1 MTHFDHDSIRSL
13 VHPGRVHR
21 KVYTDP
27 EIFTLEVERV
37 FGCTWNY
44 VGHQSQVPKPGDY
57 FSTTVAN
64 RPVIMV
70 RQSDGHIRVLHN
82 RCAHRGA
89 KVVAGRSGNATL
101 LRCCYHGW
109 TYRTDGTLHSIPRP
123 RGYAGTPVDTDQST
137 FGMPALNTECYRGF
151 VFASLTD
158 AAGELEEFLAGAG
171 KSLDN
176 MVDRS
181 PLGKLEVV
189 GGCFRA
195 MFRSNWKIY
204 LENLHDGIH
213 PLTVHQSSIA
223 ASKAQERKVAQRN
236 DAAPPLA
243 LQIISANSQTFK
255 QMEKLQVNCYRHGHS
270 DMRGFRNPLS
280 DNPAYLEYITALE
293 KRHGRS
299 KTTEILDTN
308 IHNVCFYP
316 NASAHP
322 SYLQMRVITPVAV
335 DRTLVEVWSF
345 RLLGA
350 PDELFHRTIVYA
362 NTVHSPSSMIKADDL
377 ESYWR
382 VQDGL
387 AEPGLEWISQHRGLD
402 ENESGES
409 AGSAL
414 SEHYIRNQYRAWLS
428 YMSAGAA

>member
-1 MTHFDHDSIRSL
+1 MTHFDHNSIRGL
-13 VHPGRVHR
+13 VQPGRVHR

-37 FGCTWNY
+37 FGRTWNY
-44 VGHQSQVPKPGDY
+44 VGHQSQVPNPGDY

-70 RQSDGHIRVLHN
+70 RHSDGRIRVLHN

-89 KVVAGRSGNATL
+89 KVIAGRSGNAKL

-109 TYRTDGTLHSIPRP
+109 TYHTDGTLHSIPRP
-123 RGYAGTPVDTDQST
+123 SGYAGTPVDAHQST

-195 MFRSNWKIY
+195 MLRSNWKIY

-236 DAAPPLA
+236 DAAPPLDA
-243 LQIISANSQTFK
+243 VAGVAGVARAVPSAVVVGAGGVF
-255 QMEKLQVNCYRHGHS
+255 
-270 DMRGFRNPLS
+270 
-280 DNPAYLEYITALE
+280 
-293 KRHGRS
+293 
-299 KTTEILDTN
+299 
-308 IHNVCFYP
+308 
-316 NASAHP
+316 
-322 SYLQMRVITPVAV
+322 VAV
-335 DRTLVEVWSF
+335 VGAFLTLVDV
-345 RLLGA
+345 G
-350 PDELFHRTIVYA
+350 
-362 NTVHSPSSMIKADDL
+362 
-377 ESYWR
+377 
-382 VQDGL
+382 
-387 AEPGLEWISQHRGLD
+387 
-402 ENESGES
+402 
-409 AGSAL
+409 
-414 SEHYIRNQYRAWLS
+414 
-428 YMSAGAA
+428 AGAGPGVVFVIPVEVSAVAGVAGAVGRT